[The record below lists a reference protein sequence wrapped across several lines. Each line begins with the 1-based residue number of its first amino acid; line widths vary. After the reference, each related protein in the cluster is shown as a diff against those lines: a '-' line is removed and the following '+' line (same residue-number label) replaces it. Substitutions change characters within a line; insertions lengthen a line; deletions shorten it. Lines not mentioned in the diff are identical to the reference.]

1 VIKGVKTACERFAG
15 AESTFTI
22 EAQMQNG
29 WALQSG
35 TSHFLG
41 QNFAKAFDVY
51 FQTHDNKRELVWATS
66 WGVSTRLIGALV
78 MCHSDDKGLVLP
90 PRLAPSQ
97 VVFIPILSGKLK
109 QDELVLTKVR
119 ELCSALRENNIRALV
134 DERPY
139 TRPGAKFYEWERKG
153 VPIRIDIGPRDLEN
167 SCCHAR
173 IRLSSAKISM
183 PLTREILVERLTAQ
197 LQDIQDEMLS
207 LAVKRLESRLF
218 RITKYE
224 EMRNMLE
231 NVNTTGFYLVPW
243 MDSTENEQFIKKDC
257 KATIRCYP
265 FEYNRIPLVNEKCF
279 FSGKPATHYALFSRA
294 Y

>member
-22 EAQMQNG
+22 ESQMQNG

-41 QNFAKAFDVY
+41 QNFSKAFDVY
-51 FQTHDNKRELVWATS
+51 FQTQDNKRELVWATS

-97 VVFIPILSGKLK
+97 VVFIPILTGKPE
-109 QDELVLTKVR
+109 QDKPVLTKVH
-119 ELCSALRENNIRALV
+119 EISSALRENNIRSVV
-134 DERPY
+134 DDRSY
-139 TRPGAKFYEWERKG
+139 MRPGAKFYEWERKG
-153 VPIRIDIGPRDLEN
+153 VPIRIDIGPRDLEKS
-167 SCCHAR
+167 SCIAR
-173 IRLSSAKISM
+173 VRHSSAKISL
-183 PLTREILVERLTAQ
+183 PLTNGNLVEQLTAQ
-197 LQDIQDEMLS
+197 LQDIQNEMLS
-207 LAVKRLESRLF
+207 IAVKRMESRFF

-224 EMRNMLE
+224 EMRTMLE

-243 MDSTENEQFIKKDC
+243 SDNTENEQFIKKDC

-265 FEYNRIPLVNEKCF
+265 FEHNRKPPINAKCF
-279 FSGKPATHYALFSRA
+279 FSGKPATHYAIFSRA